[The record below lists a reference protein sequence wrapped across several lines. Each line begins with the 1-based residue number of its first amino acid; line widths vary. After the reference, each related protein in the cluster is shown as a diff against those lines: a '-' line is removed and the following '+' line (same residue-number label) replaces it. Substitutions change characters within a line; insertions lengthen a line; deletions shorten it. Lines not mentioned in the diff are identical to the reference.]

1 MTTDPRISGYADAF
15 IAVATAEGVLD
26 KVGDEL
32 FRFARVLEQELK
44 LRDALIDPS
53 LPADHRS
60 KMVVEILGAKASAH
74 TVNLVRFV
82 VEQGRARDL
91 PEIID
96 TVVLRAAEARN
107 FSVGEVR
114 SATPLTDAQ
123 KASLTEALERA
134 TGRNIELKV
143 VVDQS
148 VIGGLIARVGDVVF
162 DASVRRKVAG
172 LRERIGSR

>member
-1 MTTDPRISGYADAF
+1 MTKDPRTSGYADALLA
-15 IAVATAEGVLD
+15 IATAEGVLD
-26 KVGDEL
+26 TVGDEL

-60 KMVVEILGAKASAH
+60 KMVAELLGAKASSH
-74 TVNLVRFV
+74 TVNLIRFV
-82 VEQGRARDL
+82 VEQGRAREL

-96 TVVLRAAEARN
+96 AVVERAAEARN
-107 FSVGEVR
+107 FAVAEVR
-114 SATPLTDAQ
+114 SAAPLSDAQ
-123 KASLTEALERA
+123 KVALTEALEGA
-134 TGRNIELKV
+134 TGRKVELKV